1 MKAVGIIAEYN
12 PFHSGHQWQL
22 NTAKSLSGCPAAVI
36 VMSGQFVQRGEPALF
51 DKWLRA
57 EMAVRSG
64 ADLVIELPAVFA
76 LRSAQYF
83 AAGGVRLLQALGI
96 ISHLSFG
103 VEDNNLAALK
113 KLADLADTANTGSL
127 VRQKLKSGLS
137 YPAALGQVLLTQ
149 SQAEPATI
157 AFTPNN
163 ILAIEYLRA
172 LNRYADAI
180 LPCPVKR
187 QHAGYHEVDISAPF
201 ASATAIRKSVLENGC
216 VQPTAAAVIP
226 PASKTIIEKALH
238 SGRGPVIAGAFETAL
253 LARLRTM
260 PLSAIAELPDV
271 TEGLQHRIA
280 DTALT
285 ATGWDELLSA
295 IKCKRYTHTRLQRI
309 LLHALLGT
317 TKAAIEEF
325 DHAGPLYAR
334 VLAFSEQGKELLRQ
348 ASQQSTIP
356 LITKTTH
363 FLNSRQRYM
372 APLTPLQTMLAVDST
387 ASDIYSLGFA
397 NPALRYGGWDFRQS
411 PVYLT
416 TRPPAT
422 V

>member
-12 PFHSGHQWQL
+12 PFHSGHHWQL
-22 NTAKSLSGCPAAVI
+22 STAKTLSGCPAAVI

-96 ISHLSFG
+96 VSHLSFG
-103 VEDNNLAALK
+103 VEDNDLAALK
-113 KLADLADTANTGSL
+113 KLAALADTAHTGSL
-127 VRQKLKSGLS
+127 VRQKLKAGLS

-149 SQAEPATI
+149 SRTEAAAL

-172 LNRYADAI
+172 LSRYGAAI

-201 ASATAIRKSVLENGC
+201 ASATAIRKSILDHGR
-216 VQPTAAAVIP
+216 VQPAAAAVIP

-238 SGRGPVIAGAFETAL
+238 SGRGPVTDVAFEAAL

-260 PLSAIAELPDV
+260 PPAAIAELPDV

-280 DTALT
+280 ETALT
-285 ATGWDELLSA
+285 ATSRDKLLSA

-348 ASQQSTIP
+348 ASRQSGLP

-363 FLNSRQRYM
+363 FLNSRQRHL
-372 APLTPLQTMLAVDST
+372 ASLTPLQRMLAIDIA

-411 PVYLT
+411 PVYVAAQ
-416 TRPPAT
+416 PPAT